1 VVNVTVIRRRIEGV
15 RESAKLPKRR
25 ASPIAGENEGV
36 RERKKREMR
45 RRIADCATK
54 LFISRGF
61 ENVTLQDIAA
71 SAKTSKVTVLN
82 YFPRKE
88 DLFFNVGDH
97 VLPLVREALA
107 ERGRH
112 SPIATLRA
120 LVAQRVN
127 QEAPIVDRSI
137 ARYWQTVSESSSL
150 RARALELLVATEQG
164 LGALLAASIGAPKND
179 RVAHLIATVLVAAWR
194 VAFGEAIRS
203 LRSVKA
209 PKTPSVRVIFSETLE
224 RAFKAATA
232 IAHETAY
239 V

>member
-1 VVNVTVIRRRIEGV
+1 MRNR
-15 RESAKLPKRR
+15 AKSPKRR
-25 ASPIAGENEGV
+25 TTPATAENEGL

-54 LFISRGF
+54 LFIARGF

-82 YFPRKE
+82 YFQQKE

-107 ERGRH
+107 ERGRR

-127 QEAPIVDRSI
+127 QEAPIVDRRI

-203 LRSVKA
+203 LRSAKA
-209 PKTPSVRVIFSETLE
+209 AKGPSVQVIFGETLE
-224 RAFKAATA
+224 QAFKAATA
-232 IAHETAY
+232 IARKTAY

>member
-1 VVNVTVIRRRIEGV
+1 M
-15 RESAKLPKRR
+15 REPAKLPKRR
-25 ASPIAGENEGV
+25 TSPIAGENEGL
-36 RERKKREMR
+36 RERKKRAMR
-45 RRIADCATK
+45 RRIAECATK
-54 LFISRGF
+54 LFIAHGF
-61 ENVTLQDIAA
+61 ENVTLEDVAA

-107 ERGRH
+107 QRGRR
-112 SPIATLRA
+112 SPIATLRV
-120 LVAQRVN
+120 LVDQRVN
-127 QEAPIVDRSI
+127 QGAPIVDRSI

-164 LGALLAASIGAPKND
+164 LGALLAASIDAPKDD

-194 VAFGEAIRS
+194 VAFGEAARS
-203 LRSVKA
+203 LRGA
-209 PKTPSVRVIFSETLE
+209 QTPSVRVIFSETLE

-232 IAHETAY
+232 IAHQTAY

>member
-1 VVNVTVIRRRIEGV
+1 VIRVRIPGV
-15 RESAKLPKRR
+15 REPAKLPKRR
-25 ASPIAGENEGV
+25 TDPIAGESEGL

-45 RRIADCATK
+45 LRIADCATR
-54 LFISRGF
+54 LFIARGF
-61 ENVTLQDIAA
+61 ENVTLEDVAA
-71 SAKTSKVTVLN
+71 SARTSKVTVLN

-107 ERGRH
+107 RRGRH

-120 LVAQRVN
+120 LIDQRVKS
-127 QEAPIVDRSI
+127 EAPIVDRRI

-150 RARALELLVATEQG
+150 RARALELLMATEQG
-164 LGALLAASIGAPKND
+164 LGALLAASIGAPND
-179 RVAHLIATVLVAAWR
+179 ERVAHLVATLLVAAWR
-194 VAFGEAIRS
+194 VAFGEAMRS
-203 LRSVKA
+203 LRSA
-209 PKTPSVRVIFSETLE
+209 RAPSVRVIFGETLE

-232 IAHETAY
+232 IARGTAY